1 MVDKIILYILKPL
14 SPLAPYI
21 LSFIPVFVA
30 VNALGNLP
38 LYISLTEGMKEEERK
53 KVIRNSIVVATAI
66 ALLFIFIGKLALR
79 LTGVEIFDFRIAG
92 GILLLVLSVHLLL
105 PGEEKRRHTAA
116 DDVGVFPLGTPLIT
130 GPAVLTTI
138 LIVIDLYGVLPTVVA
153 ILLNMVISWAVLNYA
168 DFFIKVLGKGG
179 ARALAKVADMFL
191 AAIAIMMIRMGI
203 LEIILRMTV
212 KK

>member
-1 MVDKIILYILKPL
+1 MIDKIIFYILKPL

-30 VNALGNLP
+30 VNAFGNLP

-53 KVIRNSIVVATAI
+53 KVIRNSIVVATII
-66 ALLFIFIGKLALR
+66 ALLFIFVGKLALR

-92 GILLLVLSVHLLL
+92 GVLLLVLSVHLLL
-105 PGEEKRRHTAA
+105 PGEEKRKHTTT
-116 DDVGVFPLGTPLIT
+116 DVGVFPLGTPLIT

-138 LIVIDLYGVLPTVVA
+138 LILIDLYGVLPTVVA

-168 DFFIKVLGKGG
+168 DFFIKILGKGG
-179 ARALAKVADMFL
+179 ARALAKVSDMFL
-191 AAIAIMMIRMGI
+191 AAIAIMMIRMGV
-203 LEIILRMTV
+203 LEIIVRMTA